1 MIKMLYCLSEFLK
14 LMGSKVSNKRSQK
27 KAKIDHFYKNKKNQF
42 QAKRNHF
49 LSQTNYFWNLNHLLE
64 IQKKYMP

>member
-1 MIKMLYCLSEFLK
+1 
-14 LMGSKVSNKRSQK
+14 MGSKVSNKRSQK